1 MPSTLV
7 PFNRLCPSG
16 PFILAPGR
24 FLTYPYSM
32 RPPVTFSIMTY
43 NVHSCIGNDGKN
55 MPRRIAQIIAALHPD
70 IVALQELD
78 VGLSRTGG
86 VDQAHLIACE
96 LDMFFHFH
104 PSLHIQGGR
113 YGNAILSRYPIR
125 PVKAGALPSRRKEP
139 RRGALWV
146 EVDIEGRSIQV
157 INTHLGV
164 TPVRRRTQSATLL
177 GPDWLES
184 PRCRPPVV
192 LCGDMNATPGS
203 YVHHSFS
210 RKLADAQLS
219 LPGNHRPRRTWP
231 SITPFLRLDHVF
243 ISRDILVRNVR
254 VPRSIIAKMGSDH
267 LPLLV
272 EAQLRDSLP
281 EKDHTSVG

>member
-1 MPSTLV
+1 M
-7 PFNRLCPSG
+7 
-16 PFILAPGR
+16 
-24 FLTYPYSM
+24 TYPYFMPS
-32 RPPVTFSIMTY
+32 PVRFSIMTY
-43 NVHSCIGNDGKN
+43 NVHSCIGNDGKD
-55 MPRRIAQIIAALHPD
+55 MPRRIAQIIAALDPD

-113 YGNAILSRYPIR
+113 YGNAILSRHPIR

-146 EVDIEGRSIQV
+146 EVDIEGHAIQV

-177 GPDWLES
+177 GPDWLGN

-210 RKLADAQLS
+210 RELTDAQLL
-219 LPGNHRPRRTWP
+219 LPGRHRPRRTWP

-243 ISRDILVRNVR
+243 LSRDILVRNVR
-254 VPRSIIAKMGSDH
+254 VPRSMIAKMGSDH

-272 EAQLRDSLP
+272 EAQLLEPPS
-281 EKDHTSVG
+281 EKDHLSVG

>member
-1 MPSTLV
+1 MKRRPV
-7 PFNRLCPSG
+7 PGLR
-16 PFILAPGR
+16 FILATGSVLP
-24 FLTYPYSM
+24 YPFSM
-32 RPPVTFSIMTY
+32 HSPVTFSIMTY

-55 MPRRIAQIIAALHPD
+55 MPMRIAKIIAALHPD

-86 VDQAHLIACE
+86 VDQAHLIARE
-96 LDMFFHFH
+96 LNMFFHFH
-104 PSLHIQGGR
+104 PSLHIQKGR
-113 YGNAILSRYPIR
+113 YGNAILSRYPIH

-146 EVDIEGRSIQV
+146 EVDLRGHTIQV
-157 INTHLGV
+157 INTHLGL

-177 GPDWLES
+177 GADWLGS
-184 PRCRPPVV
+184 PRCLPPVV

-203 YVHHSFS
+203 QVHHNFS
-210 RKLADAQLS
+210 QKLVDAQLL

-243 ISRDILVRNVR
+243 LSPDIIVRNCR
-254 VPRSIIAKMGSDH
+254 VPRSMNAKMASDH

-272 EAQLRDSLP
+272 EVQLP
-281 EKDHTSVG
+281 HTTD